1 MEDNELHKT
10 NLFVMHTNHTEKD
23 LLQTLF
29 RRLPE
34 EKLPSAFQQE
44 MMVRIWKEAKRTRR
58 RNKIILISAYAFA
71 LTLFAGLTIA
81 TYIYLEIPKIKVE
94 LPRVSV
100 DSFYIFLGVISIVL
114 LLADYLFRR
123 SFYKKHPDLE

>member
-1 MEDNELHKT
+1 
-10 NLFVMHTNHTEKD
+10 MHTNHTEKD

-94 LPRVSV
+94 LPRISV

>member
-94 LPRVSV
+94 LPRISV